1 MLIDVSQILREYG
14 GRINIDCDL
23 VMDDADFLGET
34 YHFEEPVK
42 VSGSVINNGETLRL
56 TVSVTAKIITHCA
69 RCAKPIPVTE
79 SFDIDTSLVKGDE
92 QEQSWDDSGAIVF
105 EGHTFDLGEIVLDEF
120 FMNANGKYL
129 CREDCKG
136 LCPQCGADLNEGD
149 CGCRTVD
156 PRWEALLKIMD
167 KSEDE

>member
-14 GRINIDCDL
+14 GRINIDCTLD
-23 VMDDADFLGET
+23 MDDTDFLGET

-42 VSGSVINNGETLRL
+42 VVGSVVNNGETLSL
-56 TVSVTAKIITHCA
+56 EVSVTAKIGAHCA
-69 RCAKPIPVTE
+69 RCAKPVSVIE
-79 SFDIDTSLVKGDE
+79 CFDIDESLVKGDE

-105 EGHTFDLGEIVLDEF
+105 EGHTFDLSEIVLDEF
-120 FMNANGKYL
+120 FMNAAGKYL

-149 CGCRTVD
+149 CGCKTVD
-156 PRWEALLKIMD
+156 PRWEALLDIMNR
-167 KSEDE
+167 SEND